1 MSKLFTK
8 LSNFAIWGYTAF
20 GLIVWVFNQFG
31 VDILAIIEHSTVNAG
46 FYGTT
51 GGLIGIAKTAQI
63 VVKTILTKYETRMSA
78 QHKTY
83 LETIATLLK
92 SMEGI
97 LENQSVDK
105 NLLSDVIQRLNLVI
119 NFETILA
126 EKNLQSVILTDEQI
140 LQLENFIKQSE
151 VIK

>member
-1 MSKLFTK
+1 MSKLFMK

-20 GLIVWVFNQFG
+20 GLLVWVFNQFG

-83 LETIATLLK
+83 LETIETLLNV
-92 SMEGI
+92 MESIAQG
-97 LENQSVDK
+97 QSVDK
-105 NLLSDVIQRLNLVI
+105 DLLNNVIGRLNLVL

-126 EKNLQSVILTDEQI
+126 EKNLQSVILTDEQRVA
-140 LQLENFIKQSE
+140 LEQFIKQSE

>member
-1 MSKLFTK
+1 MSKLFMK

-20 GLIVWVFNQFG
+20 GLLVWVFNQFG

-83 LETIATLLK
+83 LETIETLLNV
-92 SMEGI
+92 MESIAQG
-97 LENQSVDK
+97 QSVDK
-105 NLLSDVIQRLNLVI
+105 DLLNNVIQRLNLVL

-126 EKNLQSVILTDEQI
+126 EKNLQSVILTDEQRVA
-140 LQLENFIKQSE
+140 LEQFIKQSE

>member
-8 LSNFAIWGYTAF
+8 LTNFAIWGYAAF
-20 GLIVWVFNQFG
+20 GLLVWVFNQFG

-63 VVKTILTKYETRMSA
+63 VVKTFLTKYETRISA
-78 QHKTY
+78 QHKTF
-83 LETIATLLK
+83 LETLSVVLDALSTVQ
-92 SMEGI
+92 EGQRI
-97 LENQSVDK
+97 DK
-105 NLLSDVIQRLNLVI
+105 NLLGQVIERLNLQVAF
-119 NFETILA
+119 NTILA

-140 LQLENFIKQSE
+140 KQLEDFIKKASD
-151 VIK
+151 IT